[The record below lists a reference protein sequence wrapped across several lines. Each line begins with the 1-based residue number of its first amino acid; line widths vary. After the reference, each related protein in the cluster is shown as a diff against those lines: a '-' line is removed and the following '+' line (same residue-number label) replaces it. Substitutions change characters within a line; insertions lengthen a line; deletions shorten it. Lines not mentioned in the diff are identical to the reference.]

1 MSEESNQNNNPA
13 SQSPHSDEKP
23 DTIYPSVPDGSL
35 PYREYSSLSDDQAS
49 PENSYPPPPSAYYNY
64 PPPNEQPNPGYGYP
78 PPPNGQPNPGYGYP
92 PPPNGQP
99 YPGYGYP
106 SPPNGQPYPP
116 RANNRQP
123 LPLGEAIKQLPK
135 QYLRVL
141 TRPSAA
147 TFAEEKQK
155 AAWNIIWV
163 QIAFIAIIGA
173 LISFAAYTYVLP
185 TFVSLFNLPKI
196 GTTSFADMY
205 KGMALQGSLTAL
217 FSTPI
222 SLFINWTIY
231 YFIAKLFKGQGEF
244 IEYVYSALLFYVPI
258 QIISGL
264 LLLIPFV
271 GFFLSAAVGIY
282 MYVLM
287 ILMTMAVHRL
297 SGGRATLAVL
307 ILPIIALVLVIISVV
322 LLIAIFSA
330 LASSVA
336 R

>member
-1 MSEESNQNNNPA
+1 MSEEPDQNSNPA
-13 SQSPHSDEKP
+13 PNSPHPNEKP
-23 DTIYPSVPDGSL
+23 DAVYPPVSDGSL
-35 PYREYSSLSDDQAS
+35 PYREYPSLPAGQAY
-49 PENSYPPPPSAYYNY
+49 PGNSYPPPPNTYYN
-64 PPPNEQPNPGYGYP
+64 
-78 PPPNGQPNPGYGYP
+78 YP

-106 SPPNGQPYPP
+106 PPSYPYYNYPPPPNGQPYPRP
-116 RANNRQP
+116 NNRQP
-123 LPLGEAIKQLPK
+123 LPLSEAIKQLPK

-141 TRPSAA
+141 TRPSVA

-173 LISFAAYTYVLP
+173 LISFATYTFVLP

-196 GTTSFADMY
+196 GTTNFADIY

-217 FSTPI
+217 ISTPI
-222 SLFINWTIY
+222 TMFISWTIY

-244 IEYVYSALLFYVPI
+244 IEYIYSFLLFYVPI
-258 QIISGL
+258 QIINGL
-264 LLLIPFV
+264 LLLIPVV
-271 GFFLSAAVGIY
+271 GFFLSAAVSIY
-282 MYVLM
+282 TYVLM

-322 LLIAIFSA
+322 LLVAMFSA
-330 LASSVA
+330 LTSGAA
-336 R
+336 Q